1 MYNSFDAAQKTKAK
15 HSSATS
21 STAADSSSS
30 SSSSTVSSSSS
41 KWAVAAVLA
50 LHLPPALYLSTLHQR
65 GPLAIMEALQS
76 ELAATSTAATAAK
89 QQRSVAFLMPCHST
103 PFYSHLHIQ
112 GQQHRGASPLKNPLG
127 KPLKQPLHQRP
138 LLLLR
143 ALDCSPE
150 VPQGTSESARFQADA
165 LALVNSL
172 YSSSSSRSSSASGS
186 SEQLPEYIV
195 TYPLYSEGALSLW
208 LQQHSYSEVRRVFNT
223 HFSGDADALHTHYH
237 IALLRRSSSISSS
250 GSSKRRSGSK

>member
-1 MYNSFDAAQKTKAK
+1 
-15 HSSATS
+15 
-21 STAADSSSS
+21 
-30 SSSSTVSSSSS
+30 
-41 KWAVAAVLA
+41 
-50 LHLPPALYLSTLHQR
+50 
-65 GPLAIMEALQS
+65 MEALQA
-76 ELAATSTAATAAK
+76 ELAATTATTAAK

-143 ALDCSPE
+143 ALGCSPE
-150 VPQGTSESARFQADA
+150 VPRGTSESARFEADA

-172 YSSSSSRSSSASGS
+172 YSSSSSSSRSSSTSGS

-195 TYPLYSEGALSLW
+195 TYPLYSEGALRVW
-208 LQQHSYSEVRRVFNT
+208 LQQHDYSEVLRVFNT

-237 IALLRRSSSISSS
+237 IALLRRSTNKLYCSI
-250 GSSKRRSGSK
+250 RDTPYTM